1 MMNKKSW
8 PMRRMMMAKTDTSER
23 GFEAR
28 IVRRLTGVSQPEYN
42 HDLSLT
48 DFAATHNGYV
58 QGQAKDYNR
67 DVALDVV
74 QLLAF
79 LHTTQ
84 PDAVETLELSVEG
97 IKRTQ
102 FLHRLQG
109 EITKRGVVDVL
120 RKGIS
125 HGPVHLDL
133 YKWLPT
139 PGNPAAAE
147 AFNKNI
153 FSVTRQLRY
162 SNDCGNELDMVIF
175 INGLPVLTFELKNS
189 LTKQTLA
196 DAIVQYQTTREPRE
210 LLFQLGR
217 CVAHIAVDDV
227 EAAFCTE
234 LKGKTSWFLPFNQGW
249 NSGAGN
255 PPNPNG
261 LKTDYMWKSVLT
273 RESLAN
279 IIESFAQVV
288 EEEEIDAKGKKRKK
302 RKQIFPRYHQLR
314 TVRALLRRARA
325 DGVGNRY
332 LIQHSAGS
340 GKSNTIAWLAHQL
353 VELRT
358 AANPLTTQFDS
369 IIVITDRRAL
379 DTQIARTI
387 KGYDHVASIFGHSDN
402 AQELRSFLQKGKKII
417 VTTVQKFPFIL
428 DELGDL
434 SSKKFA
440 LLIDE
445 AHSSQGGKTTTRMH
459 EALGGKVGEEDFEED
474 ATQSAVNAEIEKRI
488 QSRKLLMNASYFAF
502 TATPKNKTLE
512 LFGERIVIG
521 DEVQFRS
528 PEELTYTTKQA
539 IQEKFILDVV
549 ENYTSYDS
557 FYQVAKTVEDDPE
570 FDKMKALKKIRH
582 YVESHDKA
590 IRSKAE
596 IMVDHFI
603 TQVVGK
609 HKIGGKARAMIV
621 CNGIS
626 RAIDY
631 FREVS
636 DYLIQIKS
644 PYKAIVAYS
653 GDFEIGGE
661 KKTEADL
668 NHFPSKDIPAKLK
681 QDPYRFLIVAN
692 KFVTGFD
699 EPLLHTMYVDKPL
712 AGVLAVQ
719 TLSRLNR
726 AHPQKHD
733 TFVLDFADNAEA
745 VKAAFQDYYR
755 ATIQTGETDPNK
767 LHDLKAELDGLQVY
781 SWQQVEDLVS
791 LYLGGADRDKLDP
804 ILDLCVE
811 EYKENLDEDGQVR
824 FKGKAKAFVRSYSFL
839 AAILSYGHPAW
850 EKLSVF
856 LNFLIP
862 KLPAPKEEDLS
873 KGVLE
878 SVDMDSYRVEAKAS
892 LKMAMEDI
900 DAAVEPVPA
909 SSSGGVSE
917 PEIDRLSNI
926 IKTFNDLFGNIDW
939 KDEDQIHKVLTEEIP
954 ARVARDKA
962 YQNAQVNS
970 DRQNA
975 KLEHDKALHRVV
987 LELLADHTE
996 LFKQFSDN
1004 SNFKR
1009 WLTDMVF
1016 DVTYKKHLSNQL
1028 VSDELK
1034 KRVQDV
1040 IRDRFGEAEIWSHA
1054 ASLLIDRL
1062 MGNGRSSIGLADL
1075 AMIEESSGFS
1085 VSHILFPVLNLLSA
1099 NDVGLLHR
1107 EFLRMD
1113 ASHAQYTISFDE
1125 VRFMSSGMQTD
1136 RDWAEGLSIRWT
1148 LPKTQ
1153 DSAHG

>member
-1 MMNKKSW
+1 
-8 PMRRMMMAKTDTSER
+8 MAKTDTSER

-603 TQVVGK
+603 SQVVGK

>member
-1 MMNKKSW
+1 M
-8 PMRRMMMAKTDTSER
+8 
-23 GFEAR
+23 
-28 IVRRLTGVSQPEYN
+28 
-42 HDLSLT
+42 
-48 DFAATHNGYV
+48 
-58 QGQAKDYNR
+58 
-67 DVALDVV
+67 
-74 QLLAF
+74 
-79 LHTTQ
+79 
-84 PDAVETLELSVEG
+84 
-97 IKRTQ
+97 
-102 FLHRLQG
+102 
-109 EITKRGVVDVL
+109 
-120 RKGIS
+120 
-125 HGPVHLDL
+125 
-133 YKWLPT
+133 
-139 PGNPAAAE
+139 
-147 AFNKNI
+147 
-153 FSVTRQLRY
+153 
-162 SNDCGNELDMVIF
+162 
-175 INGLPVLTFELKNS
+175 
-189 LTKQTLA
+189 
-196 DAIVQYQTTREPRE
+196 
-210 LLFQLGR
+210 
-217 CVAHIAVDDV
+217 
-227 EAAFCTE
+227 
-234 LKGKTSWFLPFNQGW
+234 
-249 NSGAGN
+249 
-255 PPNPNG
+255 
-261 LKTDYMWKSVLT
+261 
-273 RESLAN
+273 
-279 IIESFAQVV
+279 
-288 EEEEIDAKGKKRKK
+288 
-302 RKQIFPRYHQLR
+302 
-314 TVRALLRRARA
+314 
-325 DGVGNRY
+325 
-332 LIQHSAGS
+332 
-340 GKSNTIAWLAHQL
+340 
-353 VELRT
+353 
-358 AANPLTTQFDS
+358 
-369 IIVITDRRAL
+369 
-379 DTQIARTI
+379 
-387 KGYDHVASIFGHSDN
+387 
-402 AQELRSFLQKGKKII
+402 
-417 VTTVQKFPFIL
+417 
-428 DELGDL
+428 
-434 SSKKFA
+434 
-440 LLIDE
+440 
-445 AHSSQGGKTTTRMH
+445 
-459 EALGGKVGEEDFEED
+459 
-474 ATQSAVNAEIEKRI
+474 NAEIEKRI